1 MASAETHDHHG
12 SHRHLLWA
20 PGDPFQHLAQVD
32 AVIVPTA
39 RQPAYLAD
47 AAELASRLDCPLVS
61 LHSGKWTSAL
71 EAAQRLPARVEL
83 IAIDVPDLV
92 VLRVPDQ
99 ETSRLLARTRF
110 ARKTDTSAKRNLGLI
125 LSHMIGWERIV
136 FLDDDIL
143 VRDPDHLR
151 QAAGLLDTYNAVGL
165 TIGGYPDNSVVCH
178 AYRIVGGKQ
187 ESFVG
192 GGALVVGTARSRSF
206 FPDIYNE
213 DWFYLL
219 DAKMGLQ
226 PLAASGEA
234 IQRPYD
240 PFRTPDR
247 ARAEELGDVLAEGT
261 FWLLDQG
268 RSVADADEAH
278 WAAFLNRR
286 GRFIVHVLGMV
297 ERSAVE
303 PAEKARMVASLKA
316 ALGRLACITPSLC
329 LDYMRAWTADWYR
342 WQDHFDS
349 LRTGL
354 PLDSALTSLTRPDR
368 PVLGWH
374 ARILQDSVPAR

>member
-1 MASAETHDHHG
+1 MVRRTAMKEIRSADHHG
-12 SHRHLLWA
+12 SHRDLLWT
-20 PGDPFQHLAQVD
+20 PDDPSAGGVAADTDRACVD
-32 AVIVPTA
+32 AIIVPTV
-39 RQPAYLAD
+39 RHPRFLVD
-47 AAELASRLDCPLVS
+47 AAGIAASLDCPLVT
-61 LHSGKWTSAL
+61 LHSTKWTSAR
-71 EAAQRLPARVEL
+71 EAVRLLPAHVSLIAMDMPGAADLRLPES
-83 IAIDVPDLV
+83 DS
-92 VLRVPDQ
+92 
-99 ETSRLLARTRF
+99 SRLLAGTRF
-110 ARKTDTSAKRNLGLI
+110 DRKKDTSTKRNLALM
-125 LSHMIGWERIV
+125 LCHMVGWERIV
-136 FLDDDIL
+136 FLDDDIRI
-143 VRDPDHLR
+143 RDPGQLTHS
-151 QAAGLLDTYNAVGL
+151 AGLLDTYNA
-165 TIGGYPDNSVVCH
+165 
-178 AYRIVGGKQ
+178 
-187 ESFVG
+187 
-192 GGALVVGTARSRSF
+192 
-206 FPDIYNE
+206 

-278 WAAFLNRR
+278 WAAFLKRR

-316 ALGRLACITPSLC
+316 AVGRLACITPSLC
-329 LDYMRAWTADWYR
+329 LDYIRAWTAYWYR

-349 LRTGL
+349 LRTGV

-368 PVLGWH
+368 PALGWH
-374 ARILQDSVPAR
+374 ARILQDSVPAG